1 MSDKE
6 LNCEQRIDENVSQCE
21 EHLKILFHA
30 LDEDYDDEVN
40 AVEIKEEID
49 YNGYDRNS
57 VFEYAAG
64 ISYQKVVKIEL
75 SGGGPSSHIEVY
87 LNEDDQIIKVLYV
100 YLDWYDGATRKVN
113 EDSLIYRYASLYV
126 EGM

>member
-6 LNCEQRIDENVSQCE
+6 LNCEQRIGERVSSCE
-21 EHLKILFHA
+21 EHLKLLFHA
-30 LDEDYDDEVN
+30 LDEDYDNEDN
-40 AVEIKEEID
+40 AEEIKEELER
-49 YNGYDRNS
+49 NGYDYNS
-57 VFEYAAG
+57 IFEYAAG
-64 ISYQKVVKIEL
+64 VSYQKVIKIEL
-75 SGGGPSSHIEVY
+75 SGGGPSSHIEVF

-100 YLDWYDGATRKVN
+100 FLDWFDGATRKIN